1 MGDTYHYN
9 IPGIVIHISHIL
21 VGLWLVYIGYMKITD
36 KKLEEVHYKI
46 LLILGIVLFLYFLS
60 ITYKNLGKSWNYAF
74 GIPNYV
80 IFSTHLFNAILFIL
94 LGLKYITISNIIS
107 LYLIVSGSLAG
118 LYHAHLMLVQH

>member
-1 MGDTYHYN
+1 MSDTYHYN

-21 VGLWLVYIGYMKITD
+21 VGLWLVYIGYIKITD

-46 LLILGIVLFLYFLS
+46 LWILGIVLFLYFLS

-107 LYLIVSGSLAG
+107 LYWIYYFHNNNFV
-118 LYHAHLMLVQH
+118 

>member
-9 IPGIVIHISHIL
+9 IPGIIIHLSHLL
-21 VGLWLVYIGYMKITD
+21 VGAWLVYIGYMKITD
-36 KKLEEVHYKI
+36 KKLKDIHYK
-46 LLILGIVLFLYFLS
+46 LLWILGIILLLYFLS